1 MPKVI
6 NFSDAAAIGIH
17 SMIIIAKAKT
27 PVNAIYLSEKISF
40 SKHHIAKV
48 LQRLVKEGFLVSFRG
63 PTGGFLL
70 KKEPSEILI
79 YDIYRSIEGEIDYGE
94 CPQTDHICPNDKC
107 IRNSL
112 VDKLSRDFESYLK
125 NYTLEDYL

>member
-1 MPKVI
+1 MAKVI

-17 SMIIIAKAKT
+17 SMILIAKSET
-27 PVNAIYLSEKISF
+27 PLNAIYLSEKISF

-48 LQRLVKEGFLVSFRG
+48 LQRLVKDGYLVSFRG
-63 PTGGFLL
+63 PKGGFLL
-70 KKEPSEILI
+70 KKKPSEILI

-94 CPQTDHICPNDKC
+94 CPHTEHICPNDKC

-125 NYTLEDYL
+125 SYTLEDYL